1 MELTLNSHNFIIL
14 ITMGIQ
20 DRFRQCAQ
28 CYTLNPK
35 DSRFCTK
42 CGSSIGEFFDTL
54 SMDPKS
60 PDSAEKLNRFRPGDL
75 FDKRYRIIEEIG
87 RGGMGLVFKAEDT
100 ELNITVALKIIHP
113 RYSSN
118 PTFIDRFK
126 KETLTARSITHEN
139 VIRIHDLGEAENIKY
154 ISMEFIKGQDLGDL
168 IQTSGQLTIKTTI
181 NMLRQ
186 MCEALKTAHKKGIV
200 HQDLKPSNIMIDS
213 GGRLYIMDFGLARS
227 VYRAEDF
234 GKNVIVGTPQYMSPE
249 QVKGERP
256 DQRAD
261 IYSLGT
267 ILFEMLT
274 GRQIFEAE
282 SREKVMRKH
291 VEESPVPPSK
301 LNPLIPLFLEN
312 IIGRCLEKDPGKRF
326 QDVEE
331 ILAILDKHAIGPKK
345 FSFKRYLRRHWY
357 VPSILILFSAAAILF
372 SVLKKNPL
380 VPEELVKRKSLAIV
394 YLSNNTGDIGL
405 DYVRRAVSELLIS
418 DLIQSQH
425 IRVITGDKIYS
436 MLQKLGL
443 LEKDAFSTED
453 LKNITTECS
462 ADYVLTGNFTRSNN
476 IIYFSTYLYDAGS
489 MEIIGTQR
497 AEARDE
503 KSIFAII
510 DGLSKEIKQD
520 FNISAEEIA
529 RDIDEDVI
537 KITTSS
543 PEAFK
548 HYVDGT
554 LLFNEGKL
562 QESNTV
568 LEKAIAQDPEF
579 ALAYRKMAENY
590 FYMGMY
596 EEGEKYLNRAV
607 SFLNR
612 VSDREYYLIQG
623 MAAQTNQLAIENYK
637 KLLELYPDDVG
648 ALGLLG
654 SLYRN
659 IEDWDLA
666 QSQFEKIIA
675 IDKTEPLAFDN
686 LSHIYMAKGLYSQAR
701 DIIQSRQD
709 IYTDKAQFHWRL
721 GLAYMCENQLDL
733 ALTEAKN
740 ALAANPDD
748 LLAQEMEGH
757 IYQLM
762 GRHDEGEDV
771 FRRMAAS
778 DDFIAEYLGKH
789 GLCYLYLSQGKLSEM
804 EAEIDH
810 GCELYRGGDFI
821 PGYYNFKMMKAYL
834 FLMENRLGEA
844 QEAANQAV
852 ESALESET
860 SDYIDFSLQL
870 RGIVFARQG
879 RFEDARES
887 AEKLKQRIEES
898 HFQNRMRHYHH
909 LSGEIALEE
918 GRFDQAITEFQTAL
932 SLLSSQHF
940 KSDMHI
946 LYLDSL
952 ALAYNLKG
960 DFKNAKAQYELI
972 TSLTTGRLRWGDKY
986 ARSFFHLGEICMKQ
1000 EKNEEATRYFQK
1012 FLSLWDQA
1020 DPERIPEIKEA
1031 QKLLS
1036 ELD

>member
-1 MELTLNSHNFIIL
+1 MTLNSHNFIIL
-14 ITMGIQ
+14 ITMGTQ
-20 DRFRQCAQ
+20 DRFRQCDQ

-35 DSRFCTK
+35 DSQFCNK
-42 CGSSIGEFFDTL
+42 CGSSIGELFHTL
-54 SMDPKS
+54 SMEPES
-60 PDSAEKLNRFRPGDL
+60 GDSSEKLNQFRPGVL
-75 FDKRYRIIEEIG
+75 FDNRYRIIEEIG

-118 PTFIDRFK
+118 PAFIERFK

-186 MCEALKTAHKKGIV
+186 ICEALKTAHKKGIV

-234 GKNVIVGTPQYMSPE
+234 GRDVIVGTPQYMSPE
-249 QVKGERP
+249 QVKGEKP

-274 GRQIFEAE
+274 GRKIFEAE

-301 LNPLIPLFLEN
+301 LNPQIPLFLEN
-312 IIGRCLEKDPGKRF
+312 IIARCLEKDPGKRF
-326 QDVEE
+326 QDVEG
-331 ILAILDKHAIGPKK
+331 ILATLDKHAIGSGTLPL
-345 FSFKRYLRRHWY
+345 KRYLRRHWY
-357 VPSILILFSAAAILF
+357 VPFILILITAATILF
-372 SVLKKNPL
+372 SILKPKSL
-380 VPEELVKRKSLAIV
+380 VPEESVKRKSLAIV
-394 YLSNNTGDIGL
+394 YLSNNTGNIGL
-405 DYVRRAVSELLIS
+405 DYMRRAVSEMLIS

-425 IRVITGDKIYS
+425 IRVITGDKVYS
-436 MLQKLGL
+436 VLQKLGL

-453 LKNITTECS
+453 LKNVTTECS
-462 ADYVLTGNFTRSNN
+462 ADYILTGNFTRSND
-476 IIYFSTYLYDAGS
+476 IFYFNTFIHGADT
-489 MEIIGTQR
+489 MEIIGTQKV
-497 AEARDE
+497 EARDE
-503 KSIFAII
+503 NSIFAVI
-510 DGLSKEIKQD
+510 DGLSREIKQD

-543 PEAFK
+543 PTAFK

-554 LLFNEGKL
+554 LLSNQGKL
-562 QESNTV
+562 QESSDV
-568 LEKAIAQDPEF
+568 LEKAIALDPEF

-596 EEGEKYLNRAV
+596 EEGNKYLNRAV

-623 MAAQTNQLAIENYK
+623 MAAQTNQLAIESYK

-659 IEDWDLA
+659 IEEWDLA

-675 IDKTEPLAFDN
+675 IDKTEALAFDN
-686 LSHIYMAKGLYSQAR
+686 LSHIYMAKGLYAQAR

-721 GLAYMCENQLDL
+721 GLAYLCENQLEQ
-733 ALTEAKN
+733 ALSETKK

-778 DDFIAEYLGKH
+778 DDFIAEYLGRH
-789 GLCYLYLSQGKLSEM
+789 GLCYLYLSQGQLSEM
-804 EAEIDH
+804 ETEIDR
-810 GCELYRGGDFI
+810 GLELYRGSGFI
-821 PGYYNFKMMKAYL
+821 PGYYNFKLMKAYL
-834 FLMENRLGEA
+834 LLSENRLMEA

-860 SDYIDFSLQL
+860 ADYIDFSHQL
-870 RGIVFARQG
+870 RGVVYTRQA

-887 AEKLKQRIEES
+887 AEKLRQRIEES
-898 HFQNRMRHYHH
+898 QIQNRLRHYHH
-909 LSGEIALEE
+909 LLGEIALEE
-918 GRFDQAITEFQTAL
+918 GRFDQAIAEFQTAL

-952 ALAYNLKG
+952 ASAYKRKG
-960 DFKNAKAQYELI
+960 DLKNAKAQYERI
-972 TSLTTGRLRWGDKY
+972 ASLTTGRLRWGDKY

-1000 EKNEEATRYFQK
+1000 GKNEEAFLYFQK
-1012 FLSLWDQA
+1012 FLSLWDHA